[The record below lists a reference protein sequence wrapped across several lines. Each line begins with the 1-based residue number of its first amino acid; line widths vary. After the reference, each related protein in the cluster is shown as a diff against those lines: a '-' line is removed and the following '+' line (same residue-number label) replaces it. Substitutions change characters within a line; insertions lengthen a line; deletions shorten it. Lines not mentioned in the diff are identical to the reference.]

1 MRPNKQ
7 HSRNTKR
14 RNGGSKRQT
23 NNYKKNLRKSMRMQ
37 KGGSMNPTFWGIVK
51 NAVIPFGLWLALK
64 SVQKSD
70 GKPATSSTQSSSS
83 TTLKRTNNSKST
95 TNKRKSSSGGNSV
108 PHQTSTTKNRTF
120 KKTQNLTI

>member
-1 MRPNKQ
+1 MRPNKH

-23 NNYKKNLRKSMRMQ
+23 NNSKKFLRKSMRMQ

-70 GKPATSSTQSSSS
+70 GKTTPTASASSS
-83 TTLKRTNNSKST
+83 TTLKRTNSSKPT
-95 TNKRKSSSGGNSV
+95 INKRKSSSGGNSV
-108 PHQTSTTKNRTF
+108 PHQTSSTKNRTF
-120 KKTQNLTI
+120 KKTQNLKI